1 MVEIKSLMMLLGGKS
16 ILVREI
22 KEARGLMIFKGLM
35 FSKKP
40 DYGLVFAFQT
50 EKIRSLHMFFV
61 FFPIDAVY
69 LDENKKVVDIKR
81 NLRPFSLN
89 YTPKAPSKYLIEIP
103 THLAS
108 AIGIGDQLFWE
119 LDVKKRDVQ
128 PYFPATRTAAG
139 L

>member
-1 MVEIKSLMMLLGGKS
+1 
-16 ILVREI
+16 
-22 KEARGLMIFKGLM
+22 M
-35 FSKKP
+35 FEQEKNF
-40 DYGLVFAFQT
+40 DYCLVFEFDGSHRIEAS
-50 EKIRSLHMFFV
+50 IHMLFV